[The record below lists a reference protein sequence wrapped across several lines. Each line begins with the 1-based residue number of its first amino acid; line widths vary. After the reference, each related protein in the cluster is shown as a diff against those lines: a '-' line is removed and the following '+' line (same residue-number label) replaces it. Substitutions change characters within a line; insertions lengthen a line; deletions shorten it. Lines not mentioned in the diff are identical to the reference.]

1 MGENVDCGSG
11 RSVPAEA
18 SRGLRVSVPRH
29 VAPDYFKGLDVQVAL
44 ETSAAQSAHVP
55 ASVAASAGLALAS
68 PVQAV
73 YLVAKTTPGPAVKPA
88 TQGQC
93 KQQLML
99 LLKGPHIHFCPA
111 LSCARS
117 HLLWGYHALTHAR
130 AAPTLQRQ
138 YSLPRACIQT

>member
-1 MGENVDCGSG
+1 M
-11 RSVPAEA
+11 
-18 SRGLRVSVPRH
+18 
-29 VAPDYFKGLDVQVAL
+29 QVAL

-73 YLVAKTTPGPAVKPA
+73 YLVAETTPEPAVKPA
-88 TQGQC
+88 AQGQC

-111 LSCARS
+111 LSCALPPLVGIS
-117 HLLWGYHALTHAR
+117 CAYACKGCANFAKTVF
-130 AAPTLQRQ
+130 PTKGV
-138 YSLPRACIQT
+138 YPDVIFTFSSVNIST